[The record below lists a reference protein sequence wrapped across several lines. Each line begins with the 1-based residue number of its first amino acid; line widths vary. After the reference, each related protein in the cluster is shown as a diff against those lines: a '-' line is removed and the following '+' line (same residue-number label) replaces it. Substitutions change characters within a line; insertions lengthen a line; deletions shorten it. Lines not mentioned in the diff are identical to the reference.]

1 MKHVDHYF
9 HLVDKQ
15 AIGSFINKSRGM
27 KMVLPPA
34 RYNLAKKRYEVEAI
48 FPEEAE
54 R

>member
-1 MKHVDHYF
+1 MKHVDHYL
-9 HLVDKQ
+9 HLVEKKG
-15 AIGSFINKSRGM
+15 IHKSKGM